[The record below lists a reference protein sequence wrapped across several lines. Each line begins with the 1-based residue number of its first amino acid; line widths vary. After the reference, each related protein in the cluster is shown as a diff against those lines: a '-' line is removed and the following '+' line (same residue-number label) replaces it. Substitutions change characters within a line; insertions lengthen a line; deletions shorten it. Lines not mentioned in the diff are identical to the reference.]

1 MKFIDFGVFQNFKQ
15 MLSHDKIIFHM
26 LFGAFQI
33 TPRNRNILWQNY
45 GLIHITRDPFGF
57 SDPFNF
63 LKRVEAAYAVL
74 YIRYR
79 LYPLTSVAYAA

>member
-33 TPRNRNILWQNY
+33 TPRIDQNVHHFIFLLTILNSEPP
-45 GLIHITRDPFGF
+45 ITGGNMKCPKKHVKDDF
-57 SDPFNF
+57 
-63 LKRVEAAYAVL
+63 VM
-74 YIRYR
+74 
-79 LYPLTSVAYAA
+79 

>member
-33 TPRNRNILWQNY
+33 TPRIDQNVHHFIF
-45 GLIHITRDPFGF
+45 GKSTRKEKKIKRFCASESACKTKRLL
-57 SDPFNF
+57 SDSAKSATKP
-63 LKRVEAAYAVL
+63 
-74 YIRYR
+74 
-79 LYPLTSVAYAA
+79 